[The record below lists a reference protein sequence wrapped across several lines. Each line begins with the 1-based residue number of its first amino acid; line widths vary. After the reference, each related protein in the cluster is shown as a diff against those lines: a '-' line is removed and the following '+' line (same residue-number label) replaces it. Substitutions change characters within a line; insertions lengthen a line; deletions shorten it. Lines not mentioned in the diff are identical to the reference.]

1 MDPDSN
7 CCDTIYPKFVLKIR
21 IRVFSND
28 GLKRLIGICKYKYS
42 TDRDWRTE
50 KHDKH
55 AFQPVKLVLLPGTM
69 LREGGSATVGQ
80 AMGFNINSKDAGP
93 GQLYVRCQGPSK
105 DCDVTVFDN
114 KDSTFQVQIFPTEVG
129 NHLVY
134 VEWGGRPVHGSPF
147 LVRVGQPPDPSK
159 VRVYG
164 KYTREI

>member
-1 MDPDSN
+1 M
-7 CCDTIYPKFVLKIR
+7 
-21 IRVFSND
+21 
-28 GLKRLIGICKYKYS
+28 
-42 TDRDWRTE
+42 
-50 KHDKH
+50 
-55 AFQPVKLVLLPGTM
+55 
-69 LREGGSATVGQ
+69 GQ

-114 KDSTFQVQIFPTEVG
+114 KDSTYQVQIFPTEVG

-164 KYTREI
+164 KRSPLSFSQFCCIAKLWSNVESEAGPEAS

>member
-1 MDPDSN
+1 M
-7 CCDTIYPKFVLKIR
+7 LK
-21 IRVFSND
+21 
-28 GLKRLIGICKYKYS
+28 
-42 TDRDWRTE
+42 
-50 KHDKH
+50 
-55 AFQPVKLVLLPGTM
+55 
-69 LREGGSATVGQ
+69 EGASATVGQ

-105 DCDVTVFDN
+105 DCDCTVFDN
-114 KDSTFQVQIFPTEVG
+114 KDSTYQVQIFPTEVG

-164 KYTREI
+164 MCLHSSVKCPAVVQCK

>member
-1 MDPDSN
+1 MPTSRTDSLVQLIHKID
-7 CCDTIYPKFVLKIR
+7 DTWIYKPITKTITLKNP
-21 IRVFSND
+21 SNLFLSP
-28 GLKRLIGICKYKYS
+28 GSMLK
-42 TDRDWRTE
+42 
-50 KHDKH
+50 
-55 AFQPVKLVLLPGTM
+55 
-69 LREGGSATVGQ
+69 EGGSATVGQ

-114 KDSTFQVQIFPTEVG
+114 KDSTYQVQIFPTEVG

-164 KYTREI
+164 KWRSSNETYLICNVITGRWTWK